1 MNSHS
6 AQKKTLCTEEQ
17 IDTFDYVEI
26 KFYSSKSSFKN
37 LRVQKCGRKFTCNT
51 KTDIELVSK
60 TLKNKSETTA
70 NIKIAKECRQL
81 REYRILRSLMKC

>member
-26 KFYSSKSSFKN
+26 KFYSSKSTIKN
-37 LRVQKCGRKFTCNT
+37 LRVQKCGRKLTCNT
-51 KTDIELVSK
+51 KTNIELVSK
-60 TLKNKSETTA
+60 MLKNKSETTA
-70 NIKIAKECRQL
+70 NIKIAKERRQL
-81 REYRILRSLMKC
+81 KEYKTLRSLTNC

>member
-26 KFYSSKSSFKN
+26 KFYSSKSTIKN
-37 LRVQKCGRKFTCNT
+37 LRVQKCG
-51 KTDIELVSK
+51 
-60 TLKNKSETTA
+60 
-70 NIKIAKECRQL
+70 
-81 REYRILRSLMKC
+81 